1 MSKIDYTEFTNTYSI
16 VAFDPI
22 KKQLGIAMQTHNFAA
37 CNRVLTRKGLTL

>member
-1 MSKIDYTEFTNTYSI
+1 MSKIDFIEFTNTYSI

-37 CNRVLTRKGLTL
+37 CNRVIYAKQ